1 MTGAEVIVAGLG
13 AMGSAAAWQLAR
25 RGRRVVGFDRYAPPH
40 MLGSTHG
47 RSRIIREAYFE
58 HPGYVPLLRRAYENW
73 ADLERESGRRLLRQ
87 TGGLMAGPETGVLFS
102 GARRSAREH
111 ALPHEVLAAGEIRRR
126 FPGFTPPEDTIGL
139 FEPRAGMLAPEAS
152 VEAALDLARRH
163 GAELRTNEPVLSW
176 RADGRGVEVTTAEGT
191 HRAARLILSAGPWL
205 PSLLGA
211 LGRPL
216 QVERQLFHWFEPAQT
231 PELFGPDR
239 CPVAVWEYAP
249 DRIFATQ
256 PDVGDGMKAGIHHE
270 GETTDPDH
278 VRREPTAED
287 ESAMRR
293 LVERY
298 MPAAAGRLREARVC
312 LYTNTPDH
320 HFVIDVHPDHPQVI
334 VASPC
339 SGHGFKFASVV
350 GEILADLATEG
361 RSRFDLAPFSL
372 SRLAIPLP
380 PGERVG

>member
-1 MTGAEVIVAGLG
+1 VTGAEVIVAGLG

-25 RGRRVVGFDRYAPPH
+25 RGHRVLGFDRFSPPH
-40 MLGSTHG
+40 TLGSTHG

-58 HPGYVPLLRRAYENW
+58 HPCYVPLLRRAYEGW
-73 ADLERESGRRLLRQ
+73 AELERESGRPLLRR
-87 TGGLMAGPETGVLFS
+87 TGGLMAGPEDGMLFS
-102 GARRSAREH
+102 GARRSAIEH
-111 ALPHEVLAAGEIRRR
+111 GLPHEVVTAAEIRRR
-126 FPGFTPPEDTIGL
+126 FPGFTPPDDMVGL
-139 FEPRAGMLAPEAS
+139 LEPRAGMLWPEGC
-152 VEAALDLARRH
+152 VEAALSLARRH
-163 GAELRTNEPVLSW
+163 GAELRTDEPITTW
-176 RADGRGVEVTTAEGT
+176 QADGEGVVVRSASGT
-191 HRAARLILSAGPWL
+191 YRARRLILSAGAWMPA
-205 PSLLGA
+205 LLGA

-216 QVERQLFHWFEPAQT
+216 QVERQLFHWFAPARR

-256 PDVGDGMKAGIHHE
+256 PDVGDGLKAGIHHE
-270 GETTDPDH
+270 GEATDPEH

-287 ESAMRR
+287 EAVMRR

-298 MPAAAGRLREARVC
+298 MPDAAGTLREARVC

-339 SGHGFKFASVV
+339 SGHGFKFASVI
-350 GEILADLATEG
+350 GEILADLATDG
-361 RSRFDLAPFSL
+361 GSRFDLAPFSL
-372 SRLAIPLP
+372 SRLA
-380 PGERVG
+380 

>member
-1 MTGAEVIVAGLG
+1 VPAPDVIVVGLG

-25 RGRRVVGFDRYAPPH
+25 RGRRVLGFDRFSPPH
-40 MLGSTHG
+40 TLGSSHG

-58 HPGYVPLLRRAYENW
+58 HPGYVPLLRRAYECW
-73 ADLERESGRRLLRQ
+73 AQLEQESGRGLLRR
-87 TGGLMAGPETGVLFS
+87 TGGLMAGPEDGVLFA
-102 GARRSAREH
+102 GARRSAVEH
-111 ALPHEVLAAGEIRRR
+111 GVPHEVLTADQIRRR
-126 FPGFTPPEDTIGL
+126 FPGFAPPEDTLGL
-139 FEPRAGMLAPEAS
+139 LEARAGMLWPEGCI
-152 VEAALDLARRH
+152 EAALALARRH
-163 GAELRTNEPVLSW
+163 GAELRADEPVTSW
-176 RADGRGVEVTTAEGT
+176 QADGGGVAVTSAGGT
-191 HRAARLILSAGPWL
+191 HRAARLILSAGPWM

-211 LGRPL
+211 RGRAL
-216 QVERQLFHWFEPAQT
+216 QVERQLFHWFEPARN
-231 PELFGPDR
+231 PELFGPER

-270 GETTDPDH
+270 GEMTDPDR

-287 ESAMRR
+287 EAAMRR

-298 MPAAAGRLREARVC
+298 LPDAAGRVREARVC

-320 HFVIDVHPDHPQVI
+320 HFLIDVHPDHPQVI

-339 SGHGFKFASVV
+339 SGHGFKFASVI

-361 RSRFDLAPFSL
+361 RSRFDLSPFAL
-372 SRLAIPLP
+372 SRMA
-380 PGERVG
+380 